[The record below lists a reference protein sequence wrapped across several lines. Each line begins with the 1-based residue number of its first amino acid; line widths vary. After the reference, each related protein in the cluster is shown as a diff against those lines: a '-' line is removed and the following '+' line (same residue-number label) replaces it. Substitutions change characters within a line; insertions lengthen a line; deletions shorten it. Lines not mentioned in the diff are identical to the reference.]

1 MRYFQSWPNSLAPFT
16 DFQTMAALSVP
27 PAESHCSL
35 WGQNGQYGN
44 GLRDRQKSANILGPL
59 PGAVIPEP
67 RWGVWPRE
75 RFREH
80 GITYETAAKQKSDLY
95 RDLLPAI
102 NSRMVW
108 RSRS

>member
-75 RFREH
+75 RFREKWDCLRA
-80 GITYETAAKQKSDLY
+80 GGEAKVGPL
-95 RDLLPAI
+95 
-102 NSRMVW
+102 SRPI
-108 RSRS
+108 